1 MILPPVTPE
10 YNTGSQA
17 VFNDVLIQSDQQ
29 NFKLD
34 QDNFLTTG
42 SICLQNGDGDWFKL
56 GIGLGPVG
64 TVGTIVHGS
73 DVGAGVFTN
82 VPLSG
87 GSGSGVKATVT
98 CETDDVQTVT
108 ITAGGNDYTI
118 SDVLSV
124 PASIIG
130 GSGATCVVATLAP
143 ILTIT
148 KLAGT
153 QIDADGRPA
162 IASTNPYY

>member
-10 YNTGSQA
+10 YDTGSQA
-17 VFNDVLIQSDQQ
+17 TMHEELTKADAQ

-56 GIGLGPVG
+56 GIGLGAVG
-64 TVGTIVHGS
+64 TVGTIVDGS
-73 DVGAGVFTN
+73 DTGPGVYTN
-82 VPLSG
+82 VSLTG
-87 GSGSGVKATVT
+87 GSGSGAKATVT
-98 CETDDVQTVT
+98 TVTDDVQTVT
-108 ITAGGNDYTI
+108 ITTGGYDYTI

-148 KLAGT
+148 KLTGT

-162 IASTNPYY
+162 IASTNPYS